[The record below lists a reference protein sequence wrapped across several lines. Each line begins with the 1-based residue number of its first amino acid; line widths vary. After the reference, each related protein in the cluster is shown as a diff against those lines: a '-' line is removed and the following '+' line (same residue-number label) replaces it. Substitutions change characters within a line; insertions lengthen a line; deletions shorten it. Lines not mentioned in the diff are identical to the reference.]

1 MIKKINKKALSLIM
15 AGVTLI
21 TIPTFTSCVKKKEN
35 GIYIIGSE
43 TNEFDKYKKTII
55 RNGKPVTAYLSKN
68 VSIAFDKNDFTTK
81 EYIYDTNAG
90 YDIYPIG
97 VIYDLKE
104 EVKLFEF
111 TIRNIIG
118 SKDRLEY
125 DKLIENNYFV
135 DLIDLKNYVED
146 IELKEYYTL
155 EEIKE
160 LEPKILESLKLIVDY
175 EQKQKVKK

>member
-1 MIKKINKKALSLIM
+1 MIKNINKKALSLAM
-15 AGVTLI
+15 TGVILI
-21 TIPTFTSCVKKKEN
+21 TIPTFTSCSKKYKVGLSSISQDDN
-35 GIYIIGSE
+35 D
-43 TNEFDKYKKTII
+43 FHKYKKTII
-55 RNGKPVTAYLSKN
+55 RDGEPVTAYLSKN
-68 VSIAFDKNDFTTK
+68 VSIAFDKKDFTTK

-111 TIRNIIG
+111 TISNIIG